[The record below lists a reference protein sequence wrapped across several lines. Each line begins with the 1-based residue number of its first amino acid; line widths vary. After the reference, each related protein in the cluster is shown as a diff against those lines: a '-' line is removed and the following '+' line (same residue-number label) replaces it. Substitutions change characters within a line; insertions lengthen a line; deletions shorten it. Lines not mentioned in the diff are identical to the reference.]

1 MKSIL
6 LDRTIWD
13 LVLDANGNIALADE
27 PYRIA
32 QDVACAIR
40 LFSSELWYDTSKG
53 IPYKTSILGQWP
65 PISLVK
71 AQIVKAALTVPGVVS
86 ARCIVLSLDKRTFTG
101 QCQVIDT
108 TGASQN
114 VSF

>member
-6 LDRTIWD
+6 LDRTAWD
-13 LVLDANGNIALADE
+13 LVLDAAGNIALADE

-40 LFSSELWYDTSKG
+40 VFAGECWYDTSKG
-53 IPYKTSILGQWP
+53 IPYKSQILGQWP

-101 QCQVIDT
+101 QCQFIDT
-108 TGASQN
+108 TGASHN